1 MIRLAPDPDQA
12 DRTGAVRR
20 TYRAELLGNSRDC
33 VVPRNPLETPVGAT
47 TQGVL
52 DTLVVMRIARHG
64 KSLVADVTRRDRVL
78 VVPPHGGDAAAADVD
93 TQATIV
99 AAEHADR
106 CQPVGVLADGFPGN
120 RRIDADSHYRSPNF
134 FEFFAQV
141 PEVTAFLS
149 STRSHGLGEEEHHH
163 RSRLQQI
170 RETNF
175 FAELIG
181 GFEISRC
188 VTYLHRCILCT
199 EEPTICHHAR
209 TSNPR

>member
-1 MIRLAPDPDQA
+1 MLFHVAFTSNHPEHPTITIDDEGP
-12 DRTGAVRR
+12 
-20 TYRAELLGNSRDC
+20 
-33 VVPRNPLETPVGAT
+33 
-47 TQGVL
+47 
-52 DTLVVMRIARHG
+52 
-64 KSLVADVTRRDRVL
+64 SLVWQRARPLDPELTGD
-78 VVPPHGGDAAAADVD
+78 PPVN
-93 TQATIV
+93 
-99 AAEHADR
+99 
-106 CQPVGVLADGFPGN
+106 VGEKHKSELIGFIKGKVSI

-170 RETNF
+170 KETNF

-188 VTYLHRCILCT
+188 VTYLHRRILCT